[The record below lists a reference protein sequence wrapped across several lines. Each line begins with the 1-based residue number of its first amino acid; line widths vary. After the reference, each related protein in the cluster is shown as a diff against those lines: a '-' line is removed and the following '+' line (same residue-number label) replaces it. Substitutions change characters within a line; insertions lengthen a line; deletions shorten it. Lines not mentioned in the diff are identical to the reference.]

1 MINVILIGNG
11 AREHAIAEAVMRSK
25 HRLKLFSFMKAN
37 NPGIA
42 LISEEISIGSYSD
55 LTAISAFAR
64 GASADFAIVGPE
76 DPLNS
81 GVVDALK
88 EMGIPANPPKAS
100 LYVWA
105 KVPEGY
111 TSTEFADDLLE
122 QANIVVTPG
131 NGYGPNGEGYIRLSL
146 TIADDLLEK
155 GLARLAGWKNRK
167 KSRSVR

>member
-1 MINVILIGNG
+1 MTGWRIGMAVGNATLIDALRRMKSNLDSGIPQAIQNM
-11 AREHAIAEAVMRSK
+11 AIAAFEGPQDCIAEHNKIYQTR
-25 HRLKLFSFMKAN
+25 RDKLIK
-37 NPGIA
+37 
-42 LISEEISIGSYSD
+42 
-55 LTAISAFAR
+55 
-64 GASADFAIVGPE
+64 V
-76 DPLNS
+76 
-81 GVVDALK
+81 LK